1 MKKTVNIIFIIIAV
15 AMKKRCNIFDV
26 CGNVFGGVVVQRN
39 KVLRGLPMSKQ
50 KNLYSIV
57 KNQKKQ

>member
-1 MKKTVNIIFIIIAV
+1 MKK
-15 AMKKRCNIFDV
+15 KYNIFNV
-26 CGNVFGGVVVQRN
+26 CGGVFGGVVIQRN
-39 KVLRGLPMSKQ
+39 KILRGLPMSKQ

>member
-1 MKKTVNIIFIIIAV
+1 MTIKK
-15 AMKKRCNIFDV
+15 KCNIFDV
-26 CGNVFGGVVVQRN
+26 CGSVFGGVVIQKN
-39 KVLRGLPMSKQ
+39 KILRGLPMSKQ

>member
-1 MKKTVNIIFIIIAV
+1 M

-26 CGNVFGGVVVQRN
+26 CGSVFGGVVIQRN